1 MSSIQDALDEAV
13 SQFTHTVASILE
25 DNSERNEK
33 LHETLTNDLRVMLR
47 RSFPGI
53 LAGGSS
59 KLICDMPNNPHGFP
73 SANAKHCKHCGADFC
88 DDHALTKCVKCNK
101 IL

>member
-59 KLICDMPNNPHGFP
+59 KLICDMPNNPHEAYGDI
-73 SANAKHCKHCGADFC
+73 SGRNCGWYAGGIGP
-88 DDHALTKCVKCNK
+88 V
-101 IL
+101 